1 MSNLPASTD
10 APSPSSPSYQPSPSS
25 PTPKASSIEQSVK
38 LFRVFES
45 LRNGDTAAI
54 SKAIREQSA
63 PSDNEEGRS
72 SLSLPSTRTEGTSIL
87 HLAIQCAELPVIEFV
102 LSNATSGA
110 DSPIDINGRDRDGNT
125 PLHLA
130 ATLGRTPV
138 VRMLLDQPGINDSIT
153 NYNGQTPLDLART
166 PDIFQQLQLAKS
178 IFIDTNLKKIHQL
191 VLSGDLVALEQVL
204 QDGRIKSTI
213 DVNGG
218 ELATDP
224 VVMDAGGTL
233 LHEAAKKKDVKL
245 AQLLLL
251 NGADPFRRDRKG
263 KLPQD
268 YTKDDRTRAILKRSP
283 AAAAAQRGIQEK
295 TILAGGSQGTAATDS
310 GMGAKESREMKGYLK
325 KWTNYTSGYKLRW
338 FVLEDGV
345 LSYYKHQGK
354 SRNFATFSH
363 TKSSRRHGVRLPR
376 RHQYE
381 DSQALHGSTR
391 QAALRDPRQILGEVP
406 SQSEPPSR
414 SQTVVLGPQQRHPVG
429 QGRSARRGETRHTR

>member
-1 MSNLPASTD
+1 MTGHQRTLSKKLRPNQPAAMSTVGGPSEGAGSQNPASPT
-10 APSPSSPSYQPSPSS
+10 S
-25 PTPKASSIEQSVK
+25 PTIKGGSIEQSVK

-54 SKAIREQSA
+54 SRAIREQSA
-63 PSDNEEGRS
+63 PGDTEGVRT
-72 SLSLPSTRTEGTSIL
+72 SLQLPSTRTEGTSIL

-102 LSNATSGA
+102 LSNATA
-110 DSPIDINGRDRDGNT
+110 TPDTPIDVNGRDRDGNT

-130 ATLGRTPV
+130 ATLGRAPV
-138 VRMLLDQPGINDSIT
+138 VRILLEQAGINDSIT

-166 PDIFQQLQLAKS
+166 PDIFQQLQLTRS
-178 IFIDTNLKKIHQL
+178 IFIDTNVKRIQEL
-191 VLSGDLVALEQVL
+191 VVTGDMDTLETVL
-204 QDGRIKSTI
+204 QDARIQSTM

-218 ELATDP
+218 ELVTDP
-224 VVMDAGGTL
+224 IVVDAGGTL
-233 LHEAAKKKDVKL
+233 LHQAAKNKDVKL

-295 TILAGGSQGTAATDS
+295 TILAGQPQGGAPAES
-310 GMGAKESREMKGYLK
+310 GMGSKESREMKGYLK

-345 LSYYKHQGK
+345 LSYYKHQGNN
-354 SRNFATFSH
+354 R
-363 TKSSRRHGVRLPR
+363 P
-376 RHQYE
+376 Y
-381 DSQALHGSTR
+381 R
-391 QAALRDPRQILGEVP
+391 QLCMC
-406 SQSEPPSR
+406 
-414 SQTVVLGPQQRHPVG
+414 
-429 QGRSARRGETRHTR
+429 